1 MIARSLTAAAVLLL
15 LAGSPAPAQLLRTVE
30 GNVVDSPELPAA
42 RLTFDPAFS
51 YAGGHTFELYD
62 VAEAEQ
68 HLFVDAD
75 EDGRVRRLWWIQFE
89 GYLPGN
95 THAYDYDEDPLRR
108 EIGGHEWYVRPLVTR
123 VDHAEANPPSDG
135 DRAEALLNEKGYR
148 LPDEVAGVRLVRL
161 LDEDRRNELML
172 IYMEDLST
180 RGVRLAELDGEGRAS
195 IGAEVLERA
204 LAGVAIEDRAD

>member
-1 MIARSLTAAAVLLL
+1 MITRSLTAAAALLL
-15 LAGSPAPAQLLRTVE
+15 LAGSPAPAQRLRTVE
-30 GNVVDSPELPAA
+30 GTVLDSSELPAV
-42 RLTFDPAFS
+42 RLTIDPVFS
-51 YAGGHTFELYD
+51 YAGGQAFELYG

-95 THAYDYDEDPLRR
+95 AHTYDYEEDPLRR

-123 VDHAEANPPSDG
+123 INHAEADPPSDG
-135 DRAEALLNEKGYR
+135 DRAEALLNAKGYR
-148 LPDEVAGVRLVRL
+148 LPDEVAGVRFVRL
-161 LDEDRRNELML
+161 LGEDRRNELML

-180 RGVRLAELDGEGRAS
+180 RGTPLAELDQEGRA
-195 IGAEVLERA
+195 GLEAEVIEKA
-204 LAGVAIEDRAD
+204 IAGVTIEDHQD